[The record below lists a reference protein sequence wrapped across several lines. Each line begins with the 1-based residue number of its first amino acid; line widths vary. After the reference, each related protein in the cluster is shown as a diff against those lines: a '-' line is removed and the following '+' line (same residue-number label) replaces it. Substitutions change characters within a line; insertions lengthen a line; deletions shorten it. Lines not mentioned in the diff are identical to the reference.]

1 MIAPPDVE
9 LAGGRPR
16 RAGLVTLCL
25 ALVGTP
31 LAFGGVQGYAWAG
44 AAAVALAGLCAEV
57 LGDLRRGALELP
69 RAPLLP
75 AALALGLWVVVQ
87 LLPLPAPLA
96 ARLASPTLGPA
107 LESGALLGART
118 LTVDLPGTLEA
129 LLKGGLYLAVFLL
142 AAQVGRRRGQALQV
156 LGVFVA
162 LAAFEALYGL
172 QALFAGGGRIFGYA
186 VPGSTVRASG
196 TFVNPN
202 HYAALLAL
210 ALPSALALGLVLGGG
225 PRPVLPRRAW
235 PRLLATI
242 SAPDFPK
249 RALPVGGAVIVGLA
263 LAASLSRAGVV
274 AATVG
279 VIAFGLAARGGARD
293 HARARRRVSA
303 FALGLTALWV
313 AGLVGERLAARFERL
328 ERVSDPSALG
338 RLAFTRDTL
347 RMAGEHPWFGV
358 GAGAFEAAYP
368 SYGTIDLQG
377 LQLTHAHDD
386 WAQLLAELGA
396 PGLALLLMGVVATLR
411 ATLRGREGRADPAR
425 RTLVVAALAGLVPLA
440 LHSLVEFNL
449 RIPGVAVW
457 GAALLGLAFGLA
469 QPEALWRWRLPV
481 HGPAQRLAAGAVVA
495 GGLTLAAG
503 PCLFAWADWQAQ
515 PYVERSRP
523 DSRLLPD
530 RLRGLERALAV
541 WPWRAD
547 QRARLASLRWLDA
560 WALERAAARR
570 AAARLLDP
578 ERETARVEEELA
590 RALLVARA
598 TSSPALARA
607 GQRALADAREAVR
620 LAPADPRWREVLAA
634 LERETGALARRRG
647 AHAEG
652 AGSESAPQAGSL
664 HESPR

>member
-1 MIAPPDVE
+1 MIPEPEVE

-16 RAGLVTLCL
+16 LAGLVTLCL
-25 ALVGTP
+25 VLVWTP
-31 LAFGGVQGYAWAG
+31 LAFGGVQAYAWAG
-44 AAAVALAGLCAEV
+44 AAVVALAGLGAEA
-57 LGDLRRGALELP
+57 LGDLRRGAVELP
-69 RAPLLP
+69 RAPLLGV
-75 AALALGLWVVVQ
+75 ALALGLWVLVQ

-107 LESGALLGART
+107 LESGALAAAQR

-156 LGVFVA
+156 LAVLVG
-162 LAAFEALYGL
+162 LATFEALYGL
-172 QALFAGGGRIFGYA
+172 QALFAGGDRIFGFA

-225 PRPVLPRRAW
+225 ARPVLPRRAW
-235 PRLLATI
+235 PRLLATV

-249 RALPVGGAVIVGLA
+249 RALPVGAAVIVGLA

-279 VIAFGLAARGGARD
+279 VVAFGLAARGGARD
-293 HARARRRVSA
+293 QTRARRRVTA

-313 AGLVGERLAARFERL
+313 ASLVGERLAARFERL
-328 ERVSDPSALG
+328 DRASDPTVLG
-338 RLAFTRDTL
+338 RVAFTRDTL

-368 SYGTIDLQG
+368 TYGSVDLHG
-377 LQLTHAHDD
+377 MQLTHAHDD
-386 WAQLLAELGA
+386 WVQLLAELGV
-396 PGLALLLMGVVATLR
+396 PGLVLLLVGVAATVR
-411 ATLRGREGRADPAR
+411 AIVRGHEALADPAR
-425 RTLVVAALAGLVPLA
+425 RTLVVAALAGLLPLA

-469 QPEALWRWRLPV
+469 QPEGLSRWRLPV
-481 HGPAQRLAAGAVVA
+481 RGRVQQLAAGAVLV
-495 GGLTLAAG
+495 GGLVSAAG
-503 PCLFAWADWQAQ
+503 PCLYAWADWQAQ
-515 PYVERSRP
+515 PFVERARP
-523 DSRLLPD
+523 DPRLLLD
-530 RLRGLERALAV
+530 RVRGLERALAV

-560 WALERAAARR
+560 WAFERAEARR

-578 ERETARVEEELA
+578 EREPTQVQEELA

-598 TSSPALARA
+598 SSSEDLRQA
-607 GQRALADAREAVR
+607 GARALADAREAVR
-620 LAPADPRWREVLAA
+620 LAPADPRWREL
-634 LERETGALARRRG
+634 LTSLQREIEALARRRG
-647 AHAEG
+647 ADSERPTPENAP
-652 AGSESAPQAGSL
+652 GS
-664 HESPR
+664 R